1 MKSILLGLGIA
12 VSLLFSAGS
21 ISANVPADIK
31 LTVTLPRLNVAEYH
45 SPYVAVWLEDDRR
58 QATQVA
64 VWYDVALANGEGQEW
79 LKDMRQW
86 WRRGG
91 RALSMPIDGV
101 TGATKG
107 PGDHLIDTQLS
118 DALASLPAGKYTLM
132 VEASREVG
140 GREVLSMPI
149 ELPLEASQLPIEVT
163 GNTEL
168 DAIRLHQ

>member
-1 MKSILLGLGIA
+1 MRRFWLAFLMVTASSAA
-12 VSLLFSAGS
+12 VAEV
-21 ISANVPADIK
+21 N

-45 SPYVAVWLEDDRR
+45 APYVAVWIENDRR

-91 RALSMPIDGV
+91 RALSMPVDGI

-107 PGDHLIDTQLS
+107 PGEHTISTQLS
-118 DALASLPAGKYTLM
+118 NALAELPAGKYTIM
-132 VEASREVG
+132 VEAAREVG
-140 GREVLSMPI
+140 GREVLRLPI
-149 ELPLEASQLPIEVT
+149 ELPLNNANLPVVVE
-163 GNTEL
+163 GQNEL
-168 DAIRLHQ
+168 ESIRLHN